1 VGILVGYLLA
11 ITLERP
17 VKHLT
22 VAIDQLASGGELAP
36 LPTGGPA
43 ESRTLVNAFNSLL
56 ERLTMLRVARRQLLA
71 NLVHEFGRPLGAIR
85 AATWSLINGAS
96 KDPAL
101 RQELLA
107 GMDTQLVALQ
117 RLLDD
122 LSRFYDQAL
131 GALDLHRQ
139 PIALS
144 EWLPIILTPW
154 REIARQKGVAW
165 QASIP
170 PALPILPLD
179 SDRLGQAIGNLL
191 SNAIK
196 YTPSEGTITVTAGTT
211 DSAAWIRIRDS
222 GSGITPEEQPYI
234 FEPFFRGHFK
244 DPSAEGMGLGLTIA
258 RDLIVAHGGH
268 LEVDTYPGQGSRFT
282 LWLPQF

>member
-1 VGILVGYLLA
+1 
-11 ITLERP
+11 
-17 VKHLT
+17 
-22 VAIDQLASGGELAP
+22 
-36 LPTGGPA
+36 
-43 ESRTLVNAFNSLL
+43 
-56 ERLTMLRVARRQLLA
+56 
-71 NLVHEFGRPLGAIR
+71 
-85 AATWSLINGAS
+85 LINGAS